1 MYGST
6 VRNSQERSLRN
17 PKKSQ
22 PDLQLRKCDYCGGT
36 FLVPFTS
43 RQIYCTPDEERKK
56 VWQRKEALIDTVT
69 ELLWDRGCRA
79 RNMRRVVENCVKVE
93 HDAMFAAVR
102 ALQYSYNQTT
112 KSWVRNTK
120 TGV

>member
-6 VRNSQERSLRN
+6 VRNSRERSIRN

-36 FLVPFTS
+36 FLVSPTS
-43 RQIYCTPDEERKK
+43 RQIYCTPDSERKK
-56 VWQRKEALIDTVT
+56 AWARKEALIDAVT
-69 ELLWDRGCRA
+69 EMLWDRGCRA

-93 HDAMFAAVR
+93 HDAMFAAVQ
-102 ALQYSYNQTT
+102 ALQYSYLESA
-112 KSWVRNTK
+112 KSFVKNTK

>member
-17 PKKSQ
+17 PRKSQ

-36 FLVPFTS
+36 FLVPPTS
-43 RQIYCTPDEERKK
+43 RQIYCTPDRERKAAW
-56 VWQRKEALIDTVT
+56 VRKEALIDLVVD
-69 ELLWDRGCRA
+69 LLWERGCRA
-79 RNMRRVVENCVKVE
+79 RNMRRVVENCVKIE
-93 HDAMFAAVR
+93 PAAMFAAVQ
-102 ALQYSYNQTT
+102 ALQYSYQEST
-112 KSWVRNTK
+112 KSWVRNAK